1 MGTAVE
7 FRAPGTFAPVTAMTG
22 GGAFRLLPGQWT
34 DDTSMALCLAESL
47 VACGGMDAR
56 DQMERYVRWYRHG
69 HLSSTGTCFDI
80 GIATGAALLQ
90 FERTGEPLAGSTD
103 PNRAGNGSLMRLAPV
118 AIAHASRPGRAI
130 EACAES
136 SLTTHAAPVAVD
148 ACRYLG
154 ALIVGALGGA
164 SREELLSPRYAP
176 VPGCWEAAP
185 LHPVIDEIAGGS
197 FTRRDPPAIRGD
209 GYAAHSLE
217 AALWAFHRSRD
228 FREGCLLA
236 VNLGDDADTTAAV
249 FGQVAGACHGES
261 GIPVEWREPLA
272 LRPVIERLADDLYR
286 LSLA

>member
-22 GGAFRLLPGQWT
+22 GGAFGLLAGQWT

-47 VACGGMDAR
+47 VARGAMDAR

-80 GIATGAALLQ
+80 GVTTRAALMR
-90 FERTGEPLAGSTD
+90 FERTGDPVAGSTAS
-103 PNRAGNGSLMRLAPV
+103 NSAGNGSIMRLAPV
-118 AIAHASRPGRAI
+118 AIAHASHPSRAV

-136 SLTTHAAPVAVD
+136 SITTHGATVAVD

-154 ALIVGALGGA
+154 AIIVGALRGA
-164 SREELLSPRYAP
+164 GREELMSPRYAP
-176 VPGCWEAAP
+176 EPGCWDAAP
-185 LHPVIDEIAGGS
+185 LNPAIDEVAGGS
-197 FTRRDPPAIRGD
+197 YTTREPPDIRGS

-228 FREGCLLA
+228 FRDGCLLA

-249 FGQVAGACHGES
+249 FGQIGGAYYGES
-261 GIPVEWREPLA
+261 GIPPEWREPLA
-272 LRPVIERLADDLYR
+272 LRPSIEGLADALCA
-286 LSLA
+286 LSL

>member
-22 GGAFRLLPGQWT
+22 GGAFGLLAGQWT

-47 VACGGMDAR
+47 VACGAMDAR

-80 GIATGAALLQ
+80 GVTTRAALMR
-90 FERTGEPLAGSTD
+90 FERTGDPVAGSTAS
-103 PNRAGNGSLMRLAPV
+103 NSAGNGSIMRLAPV
-118 AIAHASRPGRAI
+118 AIAQASHPSRAI

-136 SLTTHAAPVAVD
+136 SITTHGATVAVD

-154 ALIVGALGGA
+154 AIIVGALRGA
-164 SREELLSPRYAP
+164 GREELMSPRYAP
-176 VPGCWEAAP
+176 EPGCWDAAP
-185 LHPVIDEIAGGS
+185 LNPAIDEVAGGS
-197 FTRRDPPAIRGD
+197 YTTREPPDIRGS

-228 FREGCLLA
+228 FRDGCLLA

-249 FGQVAGACHGES
+249 FGQIGGAYYGES
-261 GIPVEWREPLA
+261 GIPPEWREPLA
-272 LRPVIERLADDLYR
+272 LRPSIEGLADALCA
-286 LSLA
+286 LSL

>member
-7 FRAPGTFAPVTAMTG
+7 FRAPGTFAPVTAMAG
-22 GGAFRLLPGQWT
+22 GGAFGLLAGQWT

-47 VACGGMDAR
+47 VARGAMDAR

-80 GIATGAALLQ
+80 GATTRAALMR
-90 FERTGEPLAGSTD
+90 FERTGDPVAGSTD
-103 PNRAGNGSLMRLAPV
+103 SNSAGNGSIMRLAPV
-118 AIAHASRPGRAI
+118 AIAHASHPRAI

-136 SLTTHAAPVAVD
+136 SITTHGATVAVD

-154 ALIVGALGGA
+154 AIIVGALRGA
-164 SREELLSPRYAP
+164 GREELMSPRYAP
-176 VPGCWEAAP
+176 EPGCWDAAP
-185 LHPVIDEIAGGS
+185 LNPAIDEIAGGS
-197 FTRRDPPAIRGD
+197 YTTREPPDIRGS

-249 FGQVAGACHGES
+249 FGQIGGAYYGES
-261 GIPVEWREPLA
+261 GIPPEWREPLA
-272 LRPVIERLADDLYR
+272 LRPSIEGLADALCA
-286 LSLA
+286 LSL